1 MLTCMSSFTLKHPNS
16 NLTQGTISRLELGLD
31 ESGVDESGVAQL
43 NQVLLGWVG
52 LLAN

>member
-1 MLTCMSSFTLKHPNS
+1 MSSFTLKHPNS

-31 ESGVDESGVAQL
+31 ESGVAQL